1 MAKKEKRE
9 GKSYTSLILG
19 IVVVVIALT
28 LIVVF
33 INRQAQNISQTK
45 PEVSSQKTEN
55 LTEAKNLQT
64 TYTVVEGDYLW
75 SIAESYYKSGYSWVD
90 IAKANDLEN
99 PDLLFV
105 GTKLIMPIIKETVLT
120 STNEGKETLISE
132 ASYTVVK
139 GDCLWDIAVR
149 AYGDGYR
156 FVDIAKANNLVSPD
170 LIHSGNV
177 LVIPR

>member
-1 MAKKEKRE
+1 MAKKKKRE

-28 LIVVF
+28 LIVAF
-33 INRQAQNISQTK
+33 IKSRQAQNVSQTK

-55 LTEAKNLQT
+55 LTESKSLST

-75 SIAESYYKSGYSWVD
+75 SIAENYYKSGYSWVD
-90 IAKANDLEN
+90 IAKANNLEN

-105 GTKLIMPIIKETVLT
+105 GTKLIIPTVNEEKEA
-120 STNEGKETLISE
+120 LISE
-132 ASYTVVK
+132 TSYTVVK
-139 GDCLWDIAVR
+139 GDCLWNIAVR

-156 FVDIAKANNLVSPD
+156 WVDIAKANNLISPD
-170 LIHSGNV
+170 LIHTENV